1 VKIRLAVQQYTEII
15 NTTTI
20 IIITII
26 KSIFPSG
33 TYVCYK
39 YSPSFSIRGNKPK
52 IAPAALPASVSSP

>member
-15 NTTTI
+15 NTTTTT

-33 TYVCYK
+33 T
-39 YSPSFSIRGNKPK
+39 
-52 IAPAALPASVSSP
+52 